1 VTDVIVR
8 GTALRWESDEFPGWV
23 EVVVAG
29 AAVAPTTSS
38 RRCRPV
44 LTTGD
49 ITAASVFPGELWLSA
64 TYKRMDGDDVIVH
77 FVESVTTTEGRDE
90 LVVAAA
96 DVRWL

>member
-1 VTDVIVR
+1 MTDVIVR

-23 EVVVAG
+23 EVVVAD
-29 AAVAPTTSS
+29 AAGRSHHIIEKV
-38 RRCRPV
+38 PV

-77 FVESVTTTEGRDE
+77 FVEGVTTTEGRDE